1 MVLSRSRISY
11 IFIAVFTIILLVI
24 IYLRP
29 KQAPQPLTG
38 PLLSQNYTQSD
49 DTLRVLLYAHSSD
62 YFMFRSTPIGFQYEL
77 LNALAKGLDM
87 KLDLTLNGNPDEVYS
102 QAFGNRYDIVAMDFK
117 KNHFVAQLLTLSLP
131 HSQSHPV
138 LIERVPEEG
147 DSTAHRI
154 LYVPAQFSSQISTD
168 SLPDPS
174 SWVTAYSSE
183 LTTEEMFD
191 LLQKKKMDYIVSDYQ
206 TAITLLPF
214 YSDLQMS
221 RQIGEDFDRSWVL
234 NDYNDELNQRINSW
248 LAEYKQSKEYEKLC
262 KKYFS
267 PHSKVLNYTSPQTR
281 SKRISPYDRELK
293 KYAKPYRID
302 WRLVASI
309 IYQESKFQSNLVGM
323 GGSFGLMQL
332 MPATAAR
339 YGITPESS
347 PEEQIK
353 GGIQLIAQLKRRYR
367 NVENDEDRLY
377 FICAAYN
384 AGSGHIQDAQR
395 LCEKYGED
403 KYVWNNVAKYLELK
417 SESQHYNDPV
427 VKLGY
432 YPGRHT
438 VKYAERVIA
447 RYNGYKTM
455 VK

>member
-1 MVLSRSRISY
+1 MSRSRISY
-11 IFIAVFTIILLVI
+11 IFIAVCTIILLVI
-24 IYLRP
+24 ICLRP
-29 KQAPQPLTG
+29 KQSTFSFTDALQSQAHAPG
-38 PLLSQNYTQSD
+38 D
-49 DTLRVLLYAHSSD
+49 DTLHVLLYAHSSD

-87 KLDLTLNGNPDEVYS
+87 KLDLTINGNPDEVYP
-102 QAFGNRYDIVAMDFK
+102 QAFGNHYDIVAMDFK

-138 LIERVPEEG
+138 LIERVPEKD
-147 DSTAHRI
+147 DSLFHRI
-154 LYVPAQFSSQISTD
+154 LYVPAQFSAQISTD

-183 LTTEEMFD
+183 LTTEDLFD
-191 LLQKKKMDYIVSDYQ
+191 LLQKKRMDYIVSDYQ

-214 YSDLQMS
+214 FPDLEMS
-221 RQIGEDFDRSWVL
+221 KQIGEDFDRSWVL
-234 NDYNDELNQRINSW
+234 NDYNDSLNLRINNW

-267 PHSKVLNYTSPQTR
+267 PHSKVLSYTSPQKR

-293 KYAKPYRID
+293 KYAKPLGID

-309 IYQESKFQSNLVGM
+309 IYQESKFQCNLVGM

-332 MPATAAR
+332 MPGTAAR

-347 PEEQIK
+347 PEEQIR
-353 GGIQLIAQLKRRYR
+353 GGIKLISQLKRRYR
-367 NVENDEDRLY
+367 NVEDDEDRLY

-403 KYVWNNVAKYLELK
+403 KYVWKNVAKYLELK
-417 SESQHYNDPV
+417 SESQYYNDPV

-438 VKYAERVIA
+438 VRYAEKVIA
-447 RYNGYKTM
+447 RYKGYKATI
-455 VK
+455 K

>member
-1 MVLSRSRISY
+1 MRPQQAQSPFSETLS
-11 IFIAVFTIILLVI
+11 
-24 IYLRP
+24 
-29 KQAPQPLTG
+29 
-38 PLLSQNYTQSD
+38 SQVHTPSD

-77 LNALAKGLDM
+77 LNDLAKGLNM
-87 KLDLTLNGNPDEVYS
+87 KLDLTINGNPDEVYP

-138 LIERVPEEG
+138 LIERVPQEG
-147 DSTAHRI
+147 DSIFRRI
-154 LYVPAQFSSQISTD
+154 LYVPAQFPTQIHTD

-191 LLQKKKMDYIVSDYQ
+191 LLQKKRMDYIVSDYQ
-206 TAITLLPF
+206 TALTLLPF
-214 YSDLQMS
+214 FPDLEMS
-221 RQIGEDFDRSWVL
+221 KQIGEDFDRSWVL
-234 NDYNDELNQRINSW
+234 NDYNEELNVRINQW
-248 LAEYKQSKEYEKLC
+248 LSEYKQSKEYDKLC

-267 PHSKVLNYTSPQTR
+267 PHSKVLSYTSPQKR

-293 KYAKPYRID
+293 KYARPHHID

-323 GGSFGLMQL
+323 GGSFGLMQM

-347 PEEQIK
+347 PEEQIR
-353 GGIQLIAQLKRRYR
+353 GGIILISQLKKRYQ
-367 NVENDEDRLY
+367 NIPDDNDRLY

-403 KYVWNNVAKYLELK
+403 KTIWNNVAKYLELK
-417 SESQHYNDPV
+417 SESQYYNDPV

-447 RYNGYKTM
+447 RYNGYKTI